1 MTLALITSVC
11 LATKD
16 GYSLANLYRK
26 LKDIDCFVLLL
37 ILDTRHVYATL
48 SELHVGKEERYR
60 YRYCKNKLSSPSLR
74 TSSKGTNSVF
84 TLWHSEIF

>member
-1 MTLALITSVC
+1 MKLALITSVC

-60 YRYCKNKLSSPSLR
+60 YCKNKLSSPSLR